1 MKLERIFFNELGA
14 RYERK
19 RRSMMTP
26 NISSR
31 TKRMLK
37 LTFAEM
43 EKNMKSEFDGLSWNF
58 SLGLVNLEIPIGH
71 LNGDV

>member
-1 MKLERIFFNELGA
+1 MFFNGLGA

-31 TKRMLK
+31 AKRMLK
-37 LTFAEM
+37 LTFAEV
-43 EKNMKSEFDGLSWNF
+43 EKDMKSKLDGLSWTL
-58 SLGLVNLEIPIGH
+58 SLGPVNLEIPIGQ
-71 LNGDV
+71 LSGDV

>member
-1 MKLERIFFNELGA
+1 
-14 RYERK
+14 
-19 RRSMMTP
+19 MTP

-43 EKNMKSEFDGLSWNF
+43 EKNMKSEFDGLSWNL
-58 SLGLVNLEIPIGH
+58 SLGLVNLEMPVGH
-71 LNGDV
+71 LSGDV

>member
-1 MKLERIFFNELGA
+1 MFFNGLGA

-26 NISSR
+26 HISSR

-37 LTFAEM
+37 LTFAEV
-43 EKNMKSEFDGLSWNF
+43 EKNMKSKFDELSWT
-58 SLGLVNLEIPIGH
+58 LGLGPLNLEIPIGQ
-71 LNGDV
+71 LSGDV